1 MSNSLSKSARQLPK
15 QKVQAGVLRAS
26 QRQRQ
31 DAWTSLSPSLSLGLT
46 DPSQPQQTAE
56 PAMRDAD
63 KCLVGG
69 SLGASLPS
77 YFPTPISITY
87 AVWTTGASQLMEA
100 ALGEGQC
107 G

>member
-1 MSNSLSKSARQLPK
+1 MHGLLFLP
-15 QKVQAGVLRAS
+15 
-26 QRQRQ
+26 
-31 DAWTSLSPSLSLGLT
+31 LSLGLT

-69 SLGASLPS
+69 PLGASLLLLLPHPHLHHLYS
-77 YFPTPISITY
+77 
-87 AVWTTGASQLMEA
+87 VDHWGNQLMEA